1 VKECVCCPLTEEN
14 EQTISSW
21 RRRGDGLLDGGRGKT
36 PEKPLCACVGET
48 FVCVCGGREGEGE
61 RDSGRS
67 WKMCNHIPM
76 NKISS
81 QKTLLEESTSLKLL
95 MYTLG
100 FEFYTQLTLQRTSN
114 YVFCLILLCHTHTF
128 LKCFLTFF
136 LL

>member
-1 VKECVCCPLTEEN
+1 
-14 EQTISSW
+14 
-21 RRRGDGLLDGGRGKT
+21 
-36 PEKPLCACVGET
+36 
-48 FVCVCGGREGEGE
+48 
-61 RDSGRS
+61 
-67 WKMCNHIPM
+67 MCNHIPM